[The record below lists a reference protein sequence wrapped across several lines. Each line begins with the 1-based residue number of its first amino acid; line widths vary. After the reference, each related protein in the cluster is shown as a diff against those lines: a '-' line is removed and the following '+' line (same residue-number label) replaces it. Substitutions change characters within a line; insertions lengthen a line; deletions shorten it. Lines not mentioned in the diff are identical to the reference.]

1 MGERSKGDLLALG
14 VGRSSHRACAIGAG
28 GEVLFNREVA
38 NGPADV
44 DRALADAGPGVRVI
58 VDQRRSMGALVVARA
73 RAAGSPVSC
82 LPGIAARRARDMF
95 PATARTDATGAEA
108 VARTAA
114 GMSRT
119 LREVAGGGCLYGFV
133 NPSRESRHAAARP
146 AGRAL
151 SHMVSRGPRPP
162 GRGPGRA

>member
-119 LREVAGGGCLYGFV
+119 LREVAGGVSLWFCQSLEGISACRGAPGGAGALPYGL
-133 NPSRESRHAAARP
+133 E
-146 AGRAL
+146 RA
-151 SHMVSRGPRPP
+151 
-162 GRGPGRA
+162 